1 MSIAVYPTGSTSPVS
16 DPASVLAFT
25 AALPRELAPAG
36 PLRPTLVFFGGYRA
50 GRGGGGAGVTTW
62 EVEDRGLTLSPS
74 RRALQQIEGLF
85 RSPGRVLDYDPDCA
99 PFGGATPTVD
109 RALGELCDGGLDP
122 RAPLVVYGYSSG
134 GYNAVGLCQALSA
147 HRSWYSFRR
156 RRLGSLGGP
165 PTDADRREGGSLRVD
180 LLVTVDAS
188 IRRYEEAHLPAG
200 EHVTLPTAPRP
211 LVKEHLNFFQAT
223 PGEAYHGSKQPSADN
238 REQQVEGVNHHD
250 IPTHARVA
258 TAVYRAVRDLLQP
271 AGAARAA

>member
-16 DPASVLAFT
+16 DPASISAFT
-25 AALPRELAPAG
+25 AALSRELAPAG

-62 EVEDRGLTLSPS
+62 EVDGRGLTLSPS

-99 PFGGATPTVD
+99 PYGAATPTIE
-109 RALGELCDGGLDP
+109 RALGELSDGGLDP

-134 GYNAVGLCQALSA
+134 GYNAVGLCQALSG
-147 HRSWYSFRR
+147 HLGWYSFRR
-156 RRLGSLGGP
+156 RRLGSLAGP
-165 PTDADRREGGSLRVD
+165 PTEADCREGGSLRVD

-200 EHVTLPTAPRP
+200 ERVDLPRAPRP
-211 LVKEHLNFFQAT
+211 LVKAHLNFFQAT
-223 PGEAYHGSKQPSADN
+223 AGEVYHGTKQPSADN

-250 IPTHARVA
+250 IPTHGLVA
-258 TAVYRAVRDLLQP
+258 AAVYRAVRDLVQP
-271 AGAARAA
+271 ARAARAA